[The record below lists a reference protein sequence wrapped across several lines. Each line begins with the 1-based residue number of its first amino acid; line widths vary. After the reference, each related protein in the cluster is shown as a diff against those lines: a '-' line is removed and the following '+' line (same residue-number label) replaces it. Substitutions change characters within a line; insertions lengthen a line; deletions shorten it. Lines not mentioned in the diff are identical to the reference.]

1 KDLGLGIVSSAPRMV
16 GDLAQTWSDVGDND
30 PTELSAQLAKA
41 SYDAAEDIK
50 SNYSEGTKQR
60 KKDFWSPTGLAMG
73 LGENLGQIAVGAG
86 VTGAAMKGASLLTK
100 GSKAWGLGAAATT
113 GAGLAYGQGYGQ
125 GKESALEQIN
135 KTSNNDLYANV
146 VTQFDEWK
154 NKGGKSGDK
163 PYLVELY
170 QEANG
175 DLNAMKDLMAEDA
188 GNKAG
193 LLTAATAPIAM
204 GASSFMARNV
214 ARDVVANGS
223 STMAGSILRQ
233 TGARDADELARRIA
247 TGAGV
252 GSIARQG
259 LKIAGKQSGL
269 QAGEEF
275 IQESGEGLFAADAGS
290 EARGD
295 KGVLSADDWKNVGM
309 QGLQGAAIGGLMGG
323 GGSLL
328 TMRNTQSSGVTQ
340 AKSKA
345 ELPKQYQDSFNAF
358 EDAKQAEAQAQAAY
372 EANPTPE
379 NEEAL
384 AQATDARLKA
394 NNQFSQY
401 DAAFKQTFTEQEQK
415 DLLSNDLKGIAAR
428 AKLAEEAKQAEL
440 NSKAEQ
446 EALAKAQRANMV
458 KGLAAYADNESVLIN
473 EVNQLGL
480 DDTQKELLLREVFAE
495 RKNAKA
501 KPQQTQTKTPL
512 ELAVDEHFDAK
523 GNRKPSVMSSDVA
536 DKHKVSLNEL
546 LPAIAKRSNDIKIQ
560 KAQAEK

>member
-1 KDLGLGIVSSAPRMV
+1 MANIYQLWDNTVLNSVNATPEQLEQKRNELKLRFENTARKNGATSKDIYATLDRFDQYSRQKTSRFDDGLTPEEREAARDDGSTILGLSKGGLKEGLKAVKDLGLGIVSSAPRMV

-100 GSKAWGLGAAATT
+100 GNKAVQLGAGVAT
-113 GAGLAYGQGYGQ
+113 GGGLAYGQGYGQ
-125 GKESALEQIN
+125 GKESALDEIN

-214 ARDVVANGS
+214 ARDVAANGS

-309 QGLQGAAIGGLMGG
+309 QGLQGA
-323 GGSLL
+323 
-328 TMRNTQSSGVTQ
+328 
-340 AKSKA
+340 
-345 ELPKQYQDSFNAF
+345 
-358 EDAKQAEAQAQAAY
+358 
-372 EANPTPE
+372 
-379 NEEAL
+379 
-384 AQATDARLKA
+384 
-394 NNQFSQY
+394 
-401 DAAFKQTFTEQEQK
+401 
-415 DLLSNDLKGIAAR
+415 LS
-428 AKLAEEAKQAEL
+428 
-440 NSKAEQ
+440 
-446 EALAKAQRANMV
+446 
-458 KGLAAYADNESVLIN
+458 
-473 EVNQLGL
+473 
-480 DDTQKELLLREVFAE
+480 
-495 RKNAKA
+495 
-501 KPQQTQTKTPL
+501 
-512 ELAVDEHFDAK
+512 
-523 GNRKPSVMSSDVA
+523 
-536 DKHKVSLNEL
+536 
-546 LPAIAKRSNDIKIQ
+546 
-560 KAQAEK
+560 